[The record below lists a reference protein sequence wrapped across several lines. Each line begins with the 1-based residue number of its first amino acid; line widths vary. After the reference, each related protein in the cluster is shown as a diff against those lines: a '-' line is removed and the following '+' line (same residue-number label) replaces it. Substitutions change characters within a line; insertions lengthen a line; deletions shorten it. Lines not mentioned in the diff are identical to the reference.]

1 MWKCWALIVK
11 LLHSMVN
18 HHCICSLQA
27 HNCIDI
33 VNVSY
38 DIMTSDHF
46 PLSINM
52 KLNLLPAT
60 QYNNYFI
67 EDNTH
72 ESKYCNWSKAD
83 HKDKSLYSD
92 MCEHLLSRL
101 SIPNSALTCDDP
113 NCCDA
118 GHITDLEY
126 LYRNIVL
133 CLSNA
138 SSFTIPQ
145 SSKSNNHPNSVPRW
159 SDYVKDQHDVARDQF
174 KLWVS
179 TGKPKQGEF
188 FDNMKRSRARFK
200 YALRMCKK
208 HEIELRADSL
218 AKHLLQKDYVI
229 FCKDVDKHNCKKT
242 PYIRHCKRF
251 VWT

>member
-1 MWKCWALIVK
+1 
-11 LLHSMVN
+11 
-18 HHCICSLQA
+18 
-27 HNCIDI
+27 
-33 VNVSY
+33 
-38 DIMTSDHF
+38 MTSDHF

-67 EDNTH
+67 DDNTH
-72 ESKYCNWSKAD
+72 ESKYCSWSKAD

-92 MCEHLLSRL
+92 MCEHLLSSL
-101 SIPNSALTCDDP
+101 SIPTCALTCDDP

-118 GHITDLEY
+118 WHITDLEN
-126 LYRNIVL
+126 LYRNFAL
-133 CLSNA
+133 CLNNA
-138 SSFTIPQ
+138 SSFTIHQ
-145 SSKSNNHPNSVPRW
+145 SSKSNNHPNNVYGW

-179 TGKPKQGEF
+179 SGKPKQGEF

-218 AKHLLQKDYVI
+218 AKHLLQKDCHFLEIIVKN
-229 FCKDVDKHNCKKT
+229 FLFPT
-242 PYIRHCKRF
+242 L
-251 VWT
+251 